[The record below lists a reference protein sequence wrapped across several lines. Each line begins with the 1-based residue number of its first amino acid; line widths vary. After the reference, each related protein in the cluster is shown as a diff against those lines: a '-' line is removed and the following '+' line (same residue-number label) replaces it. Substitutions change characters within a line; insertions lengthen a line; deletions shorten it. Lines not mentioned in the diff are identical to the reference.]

1 MLAACGPVASVHRSS
16 NATSHLLNEVA
27 STRLLAENSI
37 PVLRQMMID
46 IKSLDVP
53 CDFEF
58 PVVAKVVS
66 GDLPH
71 KSDVGGVQLS
81 IRNASELQDAVRT
94 ILTNVQTAAPGA
106 RLEGVVVSE
115 MVSDA
120 LEIILGVIN
129 DDVFGPTVLLGFG
142 GTLAEVLH
150 DRSYRIAP
158 FDDATARSMIGELRG
173 AALFGAIRGRAAR
186 DVNALAETVARIS
199 EIAWELR
206 DELLELDINPLFVR
220 AAGEGVVVG
229 DALAVMID

>member
-1 MLAACGPVASVHRSS
+1 M
-16 NATSHLLNEVA
+16 
-27 STRLLAENSI
+27 RL
-37 PVLRQMMID
+37 
-46 IKSLDVP
+46 
-53 CDFEF
+53 EF

-94 ILTNVQTAAPGA
+94 IFDEREDRRAGRA
-106 RLEGVVVSE
+106 LEGVVVSE

-120 LEIILGVIN
+120 LEIIVGVIN

-158 FDDATARSMIGELRG
+158 FDDATARSHDWG
-173 AALFGAIRGRAAR
+173 AARRR
-186 DVNALAETVARIS
+186 
-199 EIAWELR
+199 
-206 DELLELDINPLFVR
+206 FVR
-220 AAGEGVVVG
+220 RHPRACSARREC
-229 DALAVMID
+229 AC